1 MDSRVYWI
9 WLQQALPLGYT
20 AMGDLLDTF
29 GHARE
34 IYRADKAALRA
45 AGVSAVHAQALSEKS
60 LDKARRILNRV
71 LDRGDWVL
79 TPEDALYPLSLRQ
92 GVGCPAALYARGT
105 LPDLD
110 RVPGI
115 AVVGTRRASQAGV
128 QEAHSLAAG
137 LAAGGMVVISGG
149 AVGIDAAAHT
159 GALDAKGRTI
169 AVMACPL
176 TENYPAE
183 NEALRR
189 RVVAEGGLLLSEFAP
204 DEPYTCDFAV
214 RNRLLVGLSQ
224 AVCLAETPA
233 RSGARITARLARE
246 QGREVFAL
254 PGSLAGHH
262 YDGAHKEI
270 QHGATL
276 VIRAGD
282 ILREFAPQFPGVLDL
297 DAGETMQK
305 RLEKQSPTAAAPAKS
320 LLRKERKKRQAKHA
334 DPAASQATSSAQPA
348 APPATAV
355 CPDYVTPPAR
365 RVFDA
370 LTADLQPVDALAQ
383 TLDMPVPALLAA
395 LTELEMVGC
404 AENRAGGQ
412 YKRR

>member
-34 IYRADKAALRA
+34 IYRADESALRA
-45 AGVSAVHAQALSEKS
+45 AGVPAKYAQSLSNKS
-60 LDKARRILNRV
+60 LEKARQILNRV
-71 LDRGDWVL
+71 LDREDWVL
-79 TPEDALYPLSLRQ
+79 TPEDALYPLSLRHAMA
-92 GVGCPAALYARGT
+92 CPAALYARGT

-110 RVPGI
+110 RIPGV
-115 AVVGTRRASQAGV
+115 AVVGTRRASQTGL

-149 AVGIDAAAHT
+149 AVGIDAAVHT

-169 AVMACPL
+169 VVMACPL

-204 DEPYTCDFAV
+204 EEPYTCDFAV
-214 RNRLLVGLSQ
+214 RNRLLAGLSQ

-254 PGSLAGHH
+254 PGSLAGHR

-276 VIRAGD
+276 VIRAAD

-305 RLEKQSPTAAAPAKS
+305 RMEKKPQSAAVPIKSLFGKRRGKRQKKPIAPATSQAAPS
-320 LLRKERKKRQAKHA
+320 V
-334 DPAASQATSSAQPA
+334 QPA
-348 APPATAV
+348 APSVTAV
-355 CPDYVTPPAR
+355 CPDYVTPTAR
-365 RVFDA
+365 RVFEI
-370 LTADLQPVDALAQ
+370 LTSDLQPVDALAEA
-383 TLDMPVPALLAA
+383 LDMPVPALLAA

-404 AENRAGGQ
+404 AENSAGGQ